1 MKILVTGITGAI
13 GASLAPRLLADG
25 HEVRGLS
32 RRADLRSDAGR
43 APEIEVMAGDAISGL
58 GLRAALS
65 GVEVAYYLIHSM
77 ETEGASR
84 FDDRERA
91 AAKNFAR
98 AAVRAGVHR
107 LVYLGGLVPAHAAG
121 ASAHLR
127 SRLEVERILTEAVPD
142 SVALRA
148 SIVIGAQSR
157 SFRFL
162 VRLIERM
169 PVLLIPAWREHRTA
183 PVDERDVVEC
193 LVRAADDPALTGR
206 SLDIAGPEVI
216 SYGALIE
223 RIRDLMILDR
233 PVLNLPGL
241 RVTPIASRISALIA
255 GEQHALIGPLMAG
268 LNGDLLPR
276 EPLATEL
283 LALRRH
289 SLDAAIENAL
299 ATWEATEPLRA
310 R

>member
-32 RRADLRSDAGR
+32 RGQRPPTEFLSTL
-43 APEIEVMAGDAISGL
+43 EIEVVAGDAVSGL
-58 GLRAALS
+58 GLRDALR
-65 GVEVAYYLIHSM
+65 GVDVAYYLIHSM
-77 ETEGASR
+77 EPGAGPR
-84 FDDRERA
+84 FHSRERA

-98 AAVRAGVHR
+98 AAVRAGVGR
-107 LVYLGGLVPAHAAG
+107 VVYLGGLVPEHVASP
-121 ASAHLR
+121 SAHLS
-127 SRLEVERILTEAVPD
+127 SRLEVEQILTQGVPD

-148 SIVIGAQSR
+148 SIVIGARSR
-157 SFRFL
+157 SFRFI
-162 VRLIERM
+162 VRLVERM
-169 PVLLIPAWREHRTA
+169 PVLFIPAWREYRTA

-193 LVRAADDPALTGR
+193 LIHAADDPALRGR

-216 SYGALIE
+216 SYGGLIE
-223 RIRDLMILDR
+223 RIRDLLMLER

-241 RVTPIASRISALIA
+241 TVTPIASRISALIA

-268 LNGDLLPR
+268 LTSNLLPR
-276 EPLATEL
+276 EPQATEL
-283 LALRRH
+283 LSLRRH
-289 SLDAAIENAL
+289 SLDAAIEHAL
-299 ATWEATEPLRA
+299 ALWEQTEPLRA

>member
-32 RRADLRSDAGR
+32 RHPELRSDEER
-43 APEIEVMAGDAISGL
+43 AAEIAMVTGDAVSGL
-58 GLRAALS
+58 GLRGALS
-65 GVEVAYYLIHSM
+65 GVDVAYYLIHSM

-84 FDDRERA
+84 FQARERTA
-91 AAKNFAR
+91 ATNFAR
-98 AAVRAGVHR
+98 AAARAGVGR
-107 LVYLGGLVPAHAAG
+107 VVYLGGLVPEHAAG
-121 ASAHLR
+121 ASAHLS
-127 SRLEVERILTEAVPD
+127 SRLEVERILTEAVPR

-148 SIVIGAQSR
+148 SIVIGARSR

-162 VRLIERM
+162 VRLVERM
-169 PVLLIPAWREHRTA
+169 PVLLIPAWRDHCTA
-183 PVDERDVVEC
+183 PVDERDVIEC

-206 SLDIAGPEVI
+206 SLDVGGPEVI
-216 SYGALIE
+216 SYGSLIE
-223 RIRDLMILDR
+223 RIRDLMMLDR

-241 RVTPIASRISALIA
+241 SVTPIASRISALIA
-255 GEQHALIGPLMAG
+255 GEQHALIGPLMEG
-268 LNGDLLPR
+268 LAGDLLPR

-283 LALRRH
+283 LGVRRH

-299 ATWEATEPLRA
+299 AIWERTEPLRA